1 MNCPNCKNPI
11 QENATECEWCGNKLS
26 NKNDSINNI
35 SDVDGVVLNM
45 LKQGQALNAVK
56 YKKDNSNLN
65 LKESKYYVDSLA
77 LKNGL
82 SKQGCFIA
90 TACYGNYESHEVI
103 EFRKFRDE
111 ILLKSFLGRIFVS
124 MYYFVSP
131 PIANLISKSEIS
143 KRVIR
148 ELFLAPILNLLRK
161 R

>member
-1 MNCPNCKNPI
+1 
-11 QENATECEWCGNKLS
+11 
-26 NKNDSINNI
+26 
-35 SDVDGVVLNM
+35 M

-65 LKESKYYVDSLA
+65 LKEAKDYVDSLA
-77 LKNGL
+77 LKNGIA
-82 SKQGCFIA
+82 SKKGCFIA
-90 TACYGNYESHEVI
+90 TACYGNYESQEVL

-124 MYYFVSP
+124 MYYFFSP
-131 PIANLISKSEIS
+131 PIANIISKSEIS
-143 KRVIR
+143 KRIIR